1 MKLRLDYR
9 SIKFKTWLYFVLFAG
24 FLMLIL
30 WFLQVLF
37 LNNFYEVMKV
47 EQTKNVT

>member
-1 MKLRLDYR
+1 MKLRIDYR
-9 SIKFKTWLYFVLFAG
+9 SIKFKTWLYFILFTG
-24 FLMLIL
+24 FLMIVL

-47 EQTKNVT
+47 SQQRRKS